1 MQTSVLMDYAADVIR
16 SLPRFEAKKIEAAT
30 VTAYAASYGERPVR
44 ITWADRVG
52 IYMAAAGFGL
62 VAYIWLMAVMAV
74 GYNGANHLLAHGMGL
89 LFEGILA
96 TSLTIWLICRVSS
109 WITNA
114 RRRLIEEWLEI

>member
-30 VTAYAASYGERPVR
+30 VTAYAASYGERPVG
-44 ITWADRVG
+44 ITWADKVG

-62 VAYIWLMAVMAV
+62 IAYIWMLAMIAV
-74 GYNGANHLLAHGMGL
+74 GFNGANHLLAHGMGL
-89 LFEGILA
+89 AFESILA
-96 TSLTIWLICRVSS
+96 TSLTVWLICRVSC
-109 WITNA
+109 WITNT